1 MSWAKL
7 DDKFYTHP
15 QVARMDHRMLPAV
28 GLYCMALTWC
38 ADQLTDGFIPEHQV
52 ERLTGSVRR
61 LKVTVELLVEAL
73 VEAGLWEVVEGGY
86 QIHDYLA
93 YNLDREAVLAE
104 RESARTRMKAVRS
117 GDVHKKFAR
126 TSGEQPAKLDGSS
139 SAPIPGVLTE
149 HRGEGADA
157 PCGAG
162 SPAPMSRRKAYAL
175 NFFEQHTWLCCGLP
189 TDEEHALREGLTSGT
204 IGRAEVES
212 WQ

>member
-15 QVARMDHRMLPAV
+15 KVARMDHRMLPAV

-61 LKVTVELLVEAL
+61 LKVTVESLVEAL
-73 VEAGLWEVVEGGY
+73 VEAGLWEVAEGGY

-117 GDVHKKFAR
+117 GGVRKKFGR
-126 TSGEQPAKLDGSS
+126 SSGEQSENFDGSS
-139 SAPIPGVLTE
+139 SPPIPDVPTE
-149 HRGEGADA
+149 HKEEQA
-157 PCGAG
+157 
-162 SPAPMSRRKAYAL
+162 SPFASPEEKAMYLEFA
-175 NFFEQHTWLCCGLP
+175 ERQ
-189 TDEEHALREGLTSGT
+189 
-204 IGRAEVES
+204 RAEDEARGIHHGC
-212 WQ
+212 